1 MFLCLVLHL
10 PEWRLIV
17 DADLNPTLKFE
28 VLQRTQKI
36 LSLTR
41 KKNSFYLRYRLPSRD
56 PALVRS
62 TIFPEKLRKVYHVWY
77 QNFKRKF
84 SFLKLL
90 VFLSVTA
97 RLRGRFRAKIWKVW
111 IKFFLISR
119 GLTFLRSLRCL
130 IYSTNL
136 LYPGVRSL
144 YMFPSMLA

>member
-1 MFLCLVLHL
+1 MGCRYIDGCLCTAVNNKTKRKLIFPVFLCLVLHL

-62 TIFPEKLRKVYHVWY
+62 TIFPQKLRKVYHVWY
-77 QNFKRKF
+77 QNFQREF

-97 RLRGRFRAKIWKVW
+97 RLWPAVKRVS
-111 IKFFLISR
+111 KFARQISR
-119 GLTFLRSLRCL
+119 
-130 IYSTNL
+130 
-136 LYPGVRSL
+136 
-144 YMFPSMLA
+144 